1 MQAGVYTRMTIRSV
15 VELPAWVYQR
25 YQPIW
30 DRIALAGGWS
40 GLYVFYSGVEPWVR
54 AQGPADVPVFPPQ
67 WRVVLAALVF
77 LLCLW
82 KPVAGYAAFIVAIA
96 YPLYLVSLYVMA
108 LVLAVLILLA
118 PVMAIYEDRG
128 VLFLALLVLS
138 TPVLASLH
146 LAPLVPLLAGLW
158 WEGAG
163 SWIGGGAAA
172 LWLKLCAGVTGGPVD
187 LWQANGWTMTV
198 GPLYER
204 FHTANSLQTV
214 LRVLQPLGVR
224 LGRVPLAQGIE
235 LGAEASYPAPAG
247 ITILYNLVQAF
258 TWAAAAYVVSA
269 VLDRLYA
276 RRAGRTRGWVLS
288 ALSLGPGLLLIW
300 AGYVALPYWL
310 RIEGPGWFDP
320 PRLPAQLLWVG
331 LVAWGLDGLLHYLHR
346 PLSPED
352 RSLAPAPSRRSLSS
366 VENEYTGTASP
377 ESPRPFGR
385 RGQSELRAGRSA
397 TNGASYD
404 PLSDQAPDIMI
415 ELD

>member
-1 MQAGVYTRMTIRSV
+1 MAIRSV
-15 VELPAWVYQR
+15 IELPAWVYQR
-25 YQPIW
+25 YRPIW
-30 DRIALAGGWS
+30 DRIVLAAGWS
-40 GLYVFYSGVEPWVR
+40 GVYVFYSGVEPWVR
-54 AQGPADVPVFPPQ
+54 ARGAADIPGFPPQ

-82 KPVAGYAAFIVAIA
+82 KPLAGYAAFVVAIA

-108 LVLAVLILLA
+108 LVLAALILLA

-138 TPVLASLH
+138 TPMLAFLH
-146 LAPLVPLLAGLW
+146 LALLVPLLAGLW
-158 WEGAG
+158 WEGTG

-187 LWQANGWTMTV
+187 LWQADGWMVTV

-235 LGAEASYPAPAG
+235 LETAASYPAPPG
-247 ITILYNLVQAF
+247 IYVLHNLVQVF
-258 TWAAAAYVVSA
+258 IWAAAAYVTSA
-269 VLDRLYA
+269 ALDRLYA
-276 RRAGRTRGWVLS
+276 RRAGRKKGWVLS
-288 ALSLGPGLLLIW
+288 ALSLGLGLLLIW

-346 PLSPED
+346 PLSPEGWAIA
-352 RSLAPAPSRRSLSS
+352 STPSRRSRPSGES
-366 VENEYTGTASP
+366 EYTGTASP
-377 ESPRPFGR
+377 ELPRSFGR
-385 RGQSELRAGRSA
+385 GGQSGPRTGRPVA
-397 TNGASYD
+397 KGASYD

>member
-1 MQAGVYTRMTIRSV
+1 MRMAIRSAI
-15 VELPAWVYQR
+15 ELPAWIYQR
-25 YQPIW
+25 HQPIW
-30 DRIALAGGWS
+30 DRIVLAGGWS

-54 AQGPADVPVFPPQ
+54 AHGPADVPVFPPQ

-77 LLCLW
+77 LLFLW

-108 LVLAVLILLA
+108 LALAVLILLA

-128 VLFLALLVLS
+128 ILFLVLLVLL
-138 TPVLASLH
+138 TPVLASVH
-146 LAPLVPLLAGLW
+146 LAPLVPLLVGLW

-172 LWLKLCAGVTGGPVD
+172 LWLKLCVGVTGGAVD

-247 ITILYNLVQAF
+247 IYILYNTVQVL

-276 RRAGRTRGWVLS
+276 RRVGRIGGWILS
-288 ALSLGPGLLLIW
+288 ALSLVPGLLLIW
-300 AGYVALPYWL
+300 AGYVALAYWL
-310 RIEGPGWFDP
+310 RIDGPGWFDP

-346 PLSPED
+346 PVSPEGWST
-352 RSLAPAPSRRSLSS
+352 RSTPARRSPSS
-366 VENEYTGTASP
+366 VERQDAGGAFPEPPRSFGQRGKGGLRTGWTA
-377 ESPRPFGR
+377 
-385 RGQSELRAGRSA
+385 AK
-397 TNGASYD
+397 GASYD
-404 PLSDQAPDIMI
+404 AVPDQASDIMI

>member
-1 MQAGVYTRMTIRSV
+1 MRMAIRSAI
-15 VELPAWVYQR
+15 EFPAWVYQR
-25 YQPIW
+25 YQPVW
-30 DRIALAGGWS
+30 DRIVLAAGWA
-40 GLYVFYSGVEPWVR
+40 GLYVFYSSVEPWLR

-108 LVLAVLILLA
+108 LFLAVLVLLA

-128 VLFLALLVLS
+128 ILFLALLVLS
-138 TPVLASLH
+138 APMLASLH

-163 SWIGGGAAA
+163 SWIGGGVAA
-172 LWLKLCAGVTGGPVD
+172 LWLKLCAGMAGGPVD

-214 LRVLQPLGVR
+214 LRMLQPLGVHV
-224 LGRVPLAQGIE
+224 GRVPLAQGIE
-235 LGAEASYPAPAG
+235 LGAGASYPAPAG
-247 ITILYNLVQAF
+247 IYVLFNLVQVF

-276 RRAGRTRGWVLS
+276 RRTGRTWGWGLS

-300 AGYVALPYWL
+300 VGYVALPAWL
-310 RIEGPGWFDP
+310 RMEGPGWLDP
-320 PRLPAQLLWVG
+320 PRLPAQLVWVG

-346 PLSPED
+346 PVSPD
-352 RSLAPAPSRRSLSS
+352 DWSHAPAPSPRARSTAEGGYAAMASS
-366 VENEYTGTASP
+366 ETN
-377 ESPRPFGR
+377 RPFGQGDQ
-385 RGQSELRAGRSA
+385 RGVWARRSA
-397 TNGASYD
+397 AQRVAQD
-404 PLSDQAPDIMI
+404 PRSDQAPDIMI

>member
-1 MQAGVYTRMTIRSV
+1 MAIRSV
-15 VELPAWVYQR
+15 IELPAWVYQR
-25 YQPIW
+25 YQPMW
-30 DRIALAGGWS
+30 DRIALAVGWS

-54 AQGPADVPVFPPQ
+54 AQGLADVPVFPPQ

-77 LLCLW
+77 LLFLW

-108 LVLAVLILLA
+108 LILAVLILLA

-128 VLFLALLVLS
+128 VLFLVLLVLS

-187 LWQANGWTMTV
+187 LLQANGWTMTV

-235 LGAEASYPAPAG
+235 LGVEVSYPAPAG
-247 ITILYNLVQAF
+247 VYILYNLVQVF
-258 TWAAAAYVVSA
+258 TWAAAAYVVNA

-310 RIEGPGWFDP
+310 RMEGPGWFDS
-320 PRLPAQLLWVG
+320 PRLPAQLLWIG
-331 LVAWGLDGLLHYLHR
+331 LVAWGLDGLLQYLHR
-346 PLSPED
+346 PISPHGLSFSPTPSP
-352 RSLAPAPSRRSLSS
+352 RSRSS
-366 VENEYTGTASP
+366 VEGGYVGTVSP
-377 ESPRPFGR
+377 VPSRSFGR
-385 RGQSELRAGRSA
+385 RDPSGLRTGRPVVGGAAPDALSEQS
-397 TNGASYD
+397 
-404 PLSDQAPDIMI
+404 PDIMI

>member
-1 MQAGVYTRMTIRSV
+1 MAIRSV
-15 VELPAWVYQR
+15 IELPAWVYQR
-25 YQPIW
+25 HQPIW
-30 DRIALAGGWS
+30 DRIALATGWS

-54 AQGPADVPVFPPQ
+54 AQGAADVPVFPPQ
-67 WRVVLAALVF
+67 WRVVLTALVF

-82 KPVAGYAAFIVAIA
+82 KPVAGYAAFIVAMA
-96 YPLYLVSLYVMA
+96 YPLYLVSLYTMA
-108 LVLAVLILLA
+108 LVLAALILLA

-138 TPVLASLH
+138 TPVLAALH

-172 LWLKLCAGVTGGPVD
+172 LWLKLCAGVAEGPVD

-235 LGAEASYPAPAG
+235 LGAEAPYPAPAG
-247 ITILYNLVQAF
+247 VYILYNLVQVF

-276 RRAGRTRGWVLS
+276 RRVGRTRGWVLS
-288 ALSLGPGLLLIW
+288 VLSLGPGLLLIW

-310 RIEGPGWFDP
+310 RMEGPGWFDP
-320 PRLPAQLLWVG
+320 PRLPAQLVWVG

-346 PLSPED
+346 PLSPQGLHV
-352 RSLAPAPSRRSLSS
+352 SPTPSRRSRSFVEDES
-366 VENEYTGTASP
+366 VEMASSEP
-377 ESPRPFGR
+377 PRPFGR
-385 RGQSELRAGRSA
+385 RGQRGPQTERPAA
-397 TNGASYD
+397 NGAAHD
-404 PLSDQAPDIMI
+404 PLSEQSPDIMI